1 MTKKRN
7 IRYSVSYRSLQD
19 EKACNLKLNSMLPL
33 DENAIENF
41 FLTCVDCEL
50 TELYKS
56 LVGYNY
62 ENVTIKYRSV
72 SFMASYLYGTQRLTT
87 DRIII
92 KHVKKA
98 YADKT
103 IIENWFKNIY
113 GSSFRIDAFSV
124 LNR

>member
-1 MTKKRN
+1 MTKKKN
-7 IRYSVSYRSLQD
+7 QRYSISYRSVQD
-19 EKACNLKLNSMLPL
+19 EKACNLKLNSMIPL

-50 TELYKS
+50 TELYRS
-56 LVGYNY
+56 IVGYNHY
-62 ENVTIKYRSV
+62 SESIKYRSV
-72 SFMASYLYGTQRLTT
+72 SFMGSYVYGTQRLTT

-98 YADKT
+98 YCEKS
-103 IIENWFKNIY
+103 IIESWFKNIY
-113 GSSFRIDAFSV
+113 GNTFRIDAFSV